1 MDEQVIA
8 HVVIALFVIYAMYK
22 IITDDVED
30 I

>member
-1 MDEQVIA
+1 MNEQVIA

>member
-8 HVVIALFVIYAMYK
+8 HIVIALFVVYAMYK